1 MNKILSRK
9 LNRLRNILGRMESVL
24 IAYSGGV
31 DSTLLLKVAKEV
43 LQDEVLAVIATSAT
57 YPKKE
62 MEEAKK
68 LAEKLKVRHMVI
80 KTREL
85 KNPRFKENPVNRCY
99 FCKKELFSRL
109 KRLAKKYHLKYVC
122 DGSNFDDLKD
132 FRPGAIAKKQ
142 LGVRSPLQEA
152 ELTKADIRTISR
164 RMKLSTWNKPSLACL
179 ASRLPY
185 KTRISPSLLKRI
197 DAAENYLRGLGIRQV
212 RVRHHGN
219 LARIEVGKNSL
230 GRVLKPIQKIIKKF
244 KGLGYT
250 YITLDL
256 QGYRTGSMNEPLRN
270 QLKGR
275 IVA

>member
-9 LNRLRNILGRMESVL
+9 LNRLRNILSRMKSVL

-43 LQDEVLAVIATSAT
+43 LEDKTLAVIASSAT

-62 MEEAKK
+62 MREAKK
-68 LAEKLKVRHMVI
+68 LAEKLKVRHLVI

-85 KNPRFKENPVNRCY
+85 NDPRFVSNPVNRCY
-99 FCKKELFSRL
+99 FCKKELFTKL
-109 KRLAKKYHLKYVC
+109 KDIARKRNLKYVC
-122 DGSNFDDLKD
+122 DGSNLDDLKD
-132 FRPGAIAKKQ
+132 FRPGTIAKKQ
-142 LGVRSPLQEA
+142 LKIRSPLQEA
-152 ELTKADIRTISR
+152 KLTKADIRNISR
-164 RMKLSTWNKPSLACL
+164 ELKLATWDKPSLACL

-185 KTRISPSLLKRI
+185 KTRISPSVLKRI
-197 DAAENYLRGLGIRQV
+197 DAAENYLRALGLVQV

-219 LARIEVGKNSL
+219 LARIEVEKDSL
-230 GRVLKPIQKIIKKF
+230 GRVLKLIKKIIKKF

-256 QGYRTGSMNEPLRN
+256 QGYRTGSMNEPLE
-270 QLKGR
+270 K
-275 IVA
+275 